1 MHHERSGRLS
11 PGRRPGVNQ
20 RGFTLLEILVA
31 LNVSAIVVLL
41 AHAIFT
47 AVTDGA
53 RQVQAARMALDRE
66 ANARRWMQAALLSL
80 DVGSDSAAGP
90 FEGHPDRMAFGAW
103 LEKSGGWFERRRIE
117 LRRSGSDFDADTMVL
132 ADSVTDVAFDYLLE
146 PGEDTKWV
154 REWISPVSAPLAVRI
169 RVQRGMGKGEGGRV
183 VTDTLLL
190 LIKERG

>member
-1 MHHERSGRLS
+1 M
-11 PGRRPGVNQ
+11 NQ
-20 RGFTLLEILVA
+20 RGFTLLEMLVA
-31 LNVSAIVVLL
+31 LTVSGIVVLL
-41 AHAIFT
+41 AHATFT
-47 AVTDGA
+47 GVTDGA

-90 FEGHPDRMAFGAW
+90 FEGRPDRMAFGAW
-103 LEKSGGWFERRRIE
+103 LETSGGWFERRRIE
-117 LRRSGSDFDADTMVL
+117 LRRIGTDFDGDSMVL

-146 PGEDTKWV
+146 PGESTKWV

-169 RVQRGMGKGEGGRV
+169 RVRRGRGNGDGGMV
-183 VTDTLLL
+183 VDTLLL